1 MVLHMIRP
9 NVPIVKAQ
17 RRGNGRFSGFVA
29 QLPVQMNSE
38 KKSYK
43 TTLNLPQTAFAMEAK
58 LVANEPLRLKKWQEM
73 DLYAQIQSSRKD
85 APKFVLHDGPP
96 FANGDIHMG
105 HLTNKT
111 LKDVILRYKTLAGF
125 ATPYVPGWDCH
136 GLPIE
141 HKVQQD
147 LGKAFREMPPVEVRK
162 KCFEYADKYAG
173 IQSEQFQRLG
183 ILGDW
188 ANPYLTMKPAY
199 EANTLE
205 VFAQVVENGLVYKQ
219 LKTVPWSIANQTAL
233 ADAELEYQDVTD
245 QTVFVEFPVA
255 NPGAFKAKFDLRVNA
270 KVSFLIWTTT
280 PWTLPANL
288 AIAVHQDVEYALV
301 KYQRNGDTHISVI
314 ARDLVEKVMS
324 KSRQWTVGSEQET
337 GNGSQEKSAT
347 TNHEPRITNH
357 EVLKTVK
364 GSDLDQIEYLHPFIE
379 RTSKIVM
386 ADYVTTTDGTGLV
399 HTAPGHG
406 EDDYNTG
413 VTHGLEIYC
422 PVLPNGRFDSTVP
435 NWLAGLSTKEGNTKV
450 IEKLAE
456 LDVLFAQEAYL
467 HSYPHDWRSKTPIIF
482 RATEQWFVSLDKKSE
497 MASSSHSL
505 RENALETVKNKVS
518 FVPDWGRARMNG
530 MLQSRPDWC
539 ISRQRSWGLPIPVFY
554 NEQNQP
560 LLTPESVRAVA
571 KVFGQVGSDAW
582 FTHSPEQLLEGCDT
596 GPDFPKDK
604 LRKEKDIFDVWFESG
619 SSWMGVLKARE
630 PTLHFPADL
639 YLEGSDQHR
648 GWFQLSLLPA
658 LASVGEP
665 PFKQVLTHGFIVGP
679 DGKKISKSDKN
690 YVKAVD
696 EVNRHG
702 ADLLRLFVCQL
713 DFEGDM
719 AASPKMIQEFGD
731 KYRKLRNT
739 LRYLLSN
746 LYDYDGASFD
756 VPGDSLDGWMLAE
769 LDGLIVEVTHAY
781 ESYTLHKAFRALHE
795 FCAVQI
801 SSIYGNAMKDRLYC
815 DAPDSLLR
823 RRSQYV
829 MHQMLLALTKLLS
842 PMIVFT
848 ADETWEHIPHKP
860 ADEADLPSV
869 HLAKLPLAVNHP
881 KSQAWNTLF
890 DLRENA
896 LMQLDK
902 LKKEKGLNKAI
913 EAELVLPGKL
923 KAQLA
928 NYGVDLED
936 MVGCGFHRFD
946 DGIDTVTVLD
956 AREKYP
962 ACARSW
968 KRRPDVG
975 SDPDYP
981 DLSARDAAAVKAKS
995 M

>member
-1 MVLHMIRP
+1 MTP
-9 NVPIVKAQ
+9 D
-17 RRGNGRFSGFVA
+17 
-29 QLPVQMNSE
+29 
-38 KKSYK
+38 KKTYK
-43 TTLNLPQTAFAMEAK
+43 ETLNLPQTAFPMEAK

-73 DLYAQIQSSRKD
+73 DLYALIQTARKD
-85 APKFVLHDGPP
+85 SPKFILHDGPP

-111 LKDVILRYKTLAGF
+111 LKDVILRYKTLAGYQ
-125 ATPYVPGWDCH
+125 TPYVPGWDCH

-141 HKVQQD
+141 HKIQQD
-147 LGKAFREMPPVEVRK
+147 LGKAFREMQAVDVRK
-162 KCFEYADKYAG
+162 KCFEYAEKYAG

-205 VFAQVVENGLVYKQ
+205 VFAKVVENGLVYKQ

-245 QTVFVEFPVA
+245 QTVFVEFPVS

-270 KVSFLIWTTT
+270 KVSFMIWTTT

-288 AIAVHQDVEYALV
+288 AIAVHQDVQYALV
-301 KYQRNGDTHISVI
+301 QYQRNGDMHITVV
-314 ARDLVEKVMS
+314 AKDLVEKVFARGM
-324 KSRQWTVGSEQET
+324 GL
-337 GNGSQEKSAT
+337 
-347 TNHEPRITNH
+347 EPMMADGKDAEH
-357 EVLKTVK
+357 GLKTHATLQTVL
-364 GSDLDQIEYLHPFIE
+364 GEQLVGIEYTHPFID
-379 RTSKIVM
+379 RIGKVVH
-386 ADYVTTTDGTGLV
+386 ADYVTTADGTGLV

-413 VTHGLEIYC
+413 VKNGLEIYC
-422 PVLPNGRFDSTVP
+422 PVLPNGRFDSSVP
-435 NWLAGLSTKEGNTKV
+435 NWLAGLSTKEGNGKV
-450 IEKLAE
+450 IEKLQE
-456 LDVLFAQEAYL
+456 LDLLFAEEAYL

-482 RATEQWFVSLDKKSE
+482 RATEQWFVALDRAVEAKDEGRRMKDEKESD
-497 MASSSHSL
+497 SSSFILHTSSL
-505 RENALETVKNKVS
+505 RSRALAAVRDQVS
-518 FVPDWGRARMNG
+518 FIPEWGQARMKG
-530 MLQSRPDWC
+530 MLDSRPDWC

-554 NEQNQP
+554 NEQNEP

-571 KVFGQVGSDAW
+571 KVFKAVGSDAW
-582 FTHSPEQLLEGCDT
+582 FTHTPEQLLEGCDT
-596 GPDFPKDK
+596 GPNFPKDK

-630 PTLHFPADL
+630 PELHFPADL

-658 LASVGEP
+658 LASVGVP
-665 PFKQVLTHGFIVGP
+665 PYKQVLTHGFIVGP

-746 LYDYDGASFD
+746 LFDYDGSSFD
-756 VPGDSLDGWMLAE
+756 VPADSLDGWMLAE
-769 LDGLIVEVTHAY
+769 LDRLIAEVTAAY
-781 ESYTLHKAFRALHE
+781 ESYTLHKAFRAMHE

-815 DAPDSLLR
+815 DAPDSPLR

-829 MHQMLLALTKLLS
+829 MHKILLALTKLLS
-842 PMIVFT
+842 PMLVYT
-848 ADETWEHIPHKP
+848 ADETWEYIPHKP
-860 ADEADLPSV
+860 AGEADLPSV
-869 HLAKLPLAVNHP
+869 HLAKLPLAGNHP
-881 KSQAWNTLF
+881 KSDTWKTLF
-890 DLRENA
+890 DLREQA
-896 LMQLDK
+896 LQQLDQ
-902 LKKEKGLNKAI
+902 LKKEKGLNKSVESEI
-913 EAELVLPGKL
+913 VYPGKL
-923 KAQLA
+923 KAVLGG
-928 NYGVDLED
+928 YGVDLED
-936 MVGCGFHRFD
+936 IVGCGYHRFD
-946 DGIDTVTVLD
+946 DAADRVTVVD
-956 AREKYP
+956 RRESYQ

-975 SDPDYP
+975 SDPAHP
-981 DLSARDAAAVKAKS
+981 DLSARDAAAVKLKAE
-995 M
+995 